1 MQDLGEFDIA
11 RSIRAIEGLKVSLI
25 KQVAQVYAAM
35 QGAEDGAELVA
46 DALAGLVLT
55 TCRLSERL
63 GVGMEELSGRMEGQ
77 IRTAQAAHP
86 EAAQDA
92 LPVQEWLMAHR

>member
-35 QGAEDGAELVA
+35 QGAEDGAESVA
-46 DALAGLVLT
+46 DALAGLCT
-55 TCRLSERL
+55 LSNDSLERMI
-63 GVGMEELSGRMEGQ
+63 GSVQR
-77 IRTAQAAHP
+77 
-86 EAAQDA
+86 QDA
-92 LPVQEWLMAHR
+92 LVERGPRAEAV